1 MTNQPPPTDE
11 RPAETSAPFIF
22 KVASEDWEFEQI
34 HRLNY
39 KTFVEE
45 IPQHE
50 ATPDGLL
57 VDRFHRENTYF
68 ICVRG
73 GRLIGMVAARDQR
86 PFSLDQK
93 LENLD
98 SYLPMEKSIC
108 EIRLLSIDKEHRD
121 GRIIQGLLTMLARYC
136 MDRAYDIAIISGTV
150 RQERFYRRLG
160 FVPFG
165 PRVGTPGALYQPMY
179 RELATL
185 EEDFSALFR
194 PEPPPPV
201 SQEPANPLPGP
212 SARLK

>member
-1 MTNQPPPTDE
+1 MTNQPGVIDE
-11 RPAETSAPFIF
+11 RAAKTSAPLIF
-22 KVASEDWEFEQI
+22 KVASEDWEFEQV

-50 ATPDGLL
+50 ANPDGLL
-57 VDRFHRENTYF
+57 VDKFHHENTYF
-68 ICVRG
+68 ICVRS

-98 SYLPMEKSIC
+98 SYMPPGKSIC

-121 GRIIQGLLTMLARYC
+121 GLIIRGLLTMLARHC
-136 MDRAYDIAIISGTV
+136 MDRGYDIAIISGTV
-150 RQERFYRRLG
+150 RQGRFYRRLG

-165 PRVGTPGALYQPMY
+165 PRVGAPGALYQPMY
-179 RELATL
+179 RDVGTL
-185 EEDFSALFR
+185 EEEFSALFR
-194 PEPPPPV
+194 PEPPQGV
-201 SQEPANPLPGP
+201 
-212 SARLK
+212 

>member
-1 MTNQPPPTDE
+1 MTNQPGLIDE
-11 RPAETSAPFIF
+11 RAAKTSAPLIF
-22 KVASEDWEFEQI
+22 KVASEVREFEQI

-50 ATPDGLL
+50 ANPDGLL
-57 VDRFHRENTYF
+57 VDQFHHENTYF

-73 GRLIGMVAARDQR
+73 RRLIGMVAARGQR

-93 LENLD
+93 LEGLD
-98 SYLPMEKSIC
+98 SYMPPGKSIC
-108 EIRLLSIDKEHRD
+108 EIRLLSIDKRHRD
-121 GRIIQGLLTMLARYC
+121 GRIIQGLLTMLARHC
-136 MDRAYDIAIISGTV
+136 MDRGYDIAIISGTV

-165 PRVGTPGALYQPMY
+165 PRVGEPEALYQPMY
-179 RELATL
+179 RELGAL

-194 PEPPPPV
+194 PEPPQSV
-201 SQEPANPLPGP
+201 
-212 SARLK
+212 

>member
-1 MTNQPPPTDE
+1 MTNQPGLIDE
-11 RPAETSAPFIF
+11 RAAKMSAPLIF
-22 KVASEDWEFEQI
+22 KVASEDWEFEQV

-50 ATPDGLL
+50 ANPDGFL
-57 VDRFHRENTYF
+57 VDNFHNENTYF

-93 LENLD
+93 LESLD
-98 SYLPMEKSIC
+98 SYMPPGKSIC

-121 GRIIQGLLTMLARYC
+121 GLIIQGLLTMLARHC
-136 MDRAYDIAIISGTV
+136 MERGYEVAIISGTV
-150 RQERFYRRLG
+150 LQERFYRRLG

-165 PRVGTPGALYQPMY
+165 PRVGTAEALYQPMY

-185 EEDFSALFR
+185 KEDFSELFR
-194 PEPPPPV
+194 PEP
-201 SQEPANPLPGP
+201 
-212 SARLK
+212 SARV

>member
-1 MTNQPPPTDE
+1 MSNQPRLIDHL
-11 RPAETSAPFIF
+11 AAKTSAPFIF
-22 KVASEDWEFEQI
+22 KVASLDWEFEQI

-50 ATPDGLL
+50 AAPDGLL
-57 VDRFHRENTYF
+57 VDKFHDENTYF

-86 PFSLDQK
+86 PFSLDHK

-98 SYLPMEKSIC
+98 SYLPPEKSIC

-121 GRIIQGLLTMLARYC
+121 GRIIQGLLTMLARHC
-136 MDRAYDIAIISGTV
+136 TDRGYDIAIISGTE

-160 FVPFG
+160 FVAFG
-165 PRVGTPGALYQPMY
+165 PPVGAPGALYQPMY
-179 RELATL
+179 RELDTL
-185 EEDFSALFR
+185 EEEFSALFR
-194 PEPPPPV
+194 PEPPQGV
-201 SQEPANPLPGP
+201 
-212 SARLK
+212 